1 MISSIPFSIPIEFVL
16 FAVTLLGVAVSHG
29 HSLRVAL
36 IGLATLLG
44 YKIGV
49 TGFAEGSGLAGLGL
63 HLQHEW
69 VLLVNLFALLT
80 GFALLARHFKAS
92 RIPQLLPHWLPDD
105 WKGGLYLLIL
115 VFVLSG
121 FLDNIA
127 AALIGGT
134 VASTVYRQRVH
145 PGYVV
150 ALVAAANAGGA
161 GSVVGD
167 TTTTMMWL
175 SGLSPMQVVHAYVPA
190 GVALLTFAGIAAYQQ
205 QRYAPITRDSPVG
218 LKLDY
223 VSLFIVVM
231 ILLAAIASNV
241 IINGWQPELAD
252 EWPWIGTAVWTALLL
267 LATLRAPD
275 WRALPRAA
283 AGAIFLMTLVL
294 MASLMPV
301 DKLPAA
307 SLLSTFA
314 LGFVSAVFDNIP
326 LTKLALE
333 QGGYDWA
340 LLAYAVGFGGSMMW
354 FGSSAGVALCNEFPQ
369 ARDGMGWLR
378 YGWYVVLAYVLG
390 FAAYGW
396 WF

>member
-1 MISSIPFSIPIEFVL
+1 M

-36 IGLATLLG
+36 TGLAVLLG
-44 YKIGV
+44 YKLIV
-49 TGFAEGSGLAGLGL
+49 TGFAEGVGLTGLGFHL
-63 HLQHEW
+63 HHEW

-105 WKGGLYLLIL
+105 WTGGLYLLCI

-134 VASTVYRQRVH
+134 VASTVFRQRVH
-145 PGYVV
+145 PGYVA

-175 SGLSPMQVVHAYVPA
+175 SGLSPMQVLHAYVPA
-190 GVALLTFAGIAAYQQ
+190 GVALFTFAGIAAYQQ

-223 VSLFIVVM
+223 ISLVVVVL

-241 IINGWQPELAD
+241 IINGWQPKLAD
-252 EWPWIGTAVWTALLL
+252 EWPWIGTAVWTTLLL
-267 LATLRAPD
+267 LAPLRAPD
-275 WRALPRAA
+275 WRALPSAA
-283 AGAIFLMTLVL
+283 AGAIFLMALVL

-314 LGFVSAVFDNIP
+314 LGWVSAVFDNIP

-333 QGGYDWA
+333 QGGYDWG

-369 ARDGMGWLR
+369 ARDGMAWLR
-378 YGWYVVLAYVLG
+378 YGWYVVPAYVTG
-390 FAAYGW
+390 FAAYVW